1 MSDTEDSKFRIVA
14 SASIRIVLRTTTGTS
29 IVIDDS
35 FKYGAFIRRFQD
47 EDIDNSHCPSYY
59 VTLSDVDHTN
69 VVLTSQ
75 MTLEPSLQV
84 VRQQHAHYMDRCRR
98 QKRTR
103 EADRVAKT
111 NTSIQDSSPKIIT
124 LHEYQPQ
131 SQHTSTSSAINT
143 TTTTSLPSCGTTT
156 TTTHSPIISIEFES
170 EASYF
175 LWHRLFRFALT
186 NLTLSDCLRISN
198 SCDSQCRYHSVLSHT
213 IYSTH
218 TL

>member
-14 SASIRIVLRTTTGTS
+14 SASLRIVLRTTTS
-29 IVIDDS
+29 IVIDNS

-59 VTLSDVDHTN
+59 FTLSDVDHTS